1 MSGNQYRLIGAA
13 GTLLLG
19 VAYAGSLYLRPPAV
33 SGPDPNTLR
42 ELAERTTA
50 QQRALTPVSLEV
62 PAAVS
67 LPQPV
72 APPPPPRTQVARKRA
87 ARPAP
92 PAPAQTP
99 HPSGG
104 PAPEDTG
111 SPVKNI
117 AVMGVTVRDNVDRAW
132 LVDLETQER
141 AVAAEGEEAFGFTVK
156 DIEGD
161 NVLLTRDED
170 EYALRLGEKQIPVV
184 EAPEPPPAPTPST
197 TARAAGASRRN
208 RGGRR
213 SQRRQTAS
221 ISSSNRNRGSRNR
234 GNWNRGNRSNSGNR
248 NNRRGGGG
256 FNPRALAQRAG
267 QGRNR
272 QNGSSFTAP
281 ATTSNPQTARRSGA
295 RLVGGQRIPEPSAIN
310 NPQTRRR
317 RGSTSG
323 PAFGQAG
330 TGRQRF

>member
-42 ELAERTTA
+42 ELAERTAA

-67 LPQPV
+67 VPRPV
-72 APPPPPRTQVARKRA
+72 TPPPPRRTQIARKRATRPTAPAPPPPVY
-87 ARPAP
+87 
-92 PAPAQTP
+92 
-99 HPSGG
+99 PSGG
-104 PAPEDTG
+104 PAPEDVG

-141 AVAAEGEEAFGFTVK
+141 AVAAEGEEAFGFTIK

-161 NVLLTRDED
+161 NVLLARADD
-170 EYALRLGEKQIPVV
+170 EYPLRLGEKQIPVV
-184 EAPEPPPAPTPST
+184 EAPEPPAATTST
-197 TARAAGASRRN
+197 TTANNVSRPNRANRRW
-208 RGGRR
+208 
-213 SQRRQTAS
+213 QRRQAS
-221 ISSSNRNRGSRNR
+221 AVSGGRSRNR
-234 GNWNRGNRSNSGNR
+234 GNWSRSNRGNNRGNTR
-248 NNRRGGGG
+248 RGRGGG
-256 FNPRALAQRAG
+256 FSPQAIAQRAASAQRG
-267 QGRNR
+267 NR
-272 QNGSSFTAP
+272 QSGASFAAP

-295 RLVGGQRIPEPSAIN
+295 RLVGGQRIPEPSALN

-330 TGRQRF
+330 SGQRRF